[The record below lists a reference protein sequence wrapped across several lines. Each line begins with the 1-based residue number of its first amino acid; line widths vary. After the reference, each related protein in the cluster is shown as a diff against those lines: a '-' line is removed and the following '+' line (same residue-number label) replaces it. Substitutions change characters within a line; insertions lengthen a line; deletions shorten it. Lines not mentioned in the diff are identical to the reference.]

1 MFIKIKTDASTE
13 KANQAAFSK
22 RILFLIV
29 SYLFLHTLFRQRP
42 ESKML
47 ISSFQ
52 RGSILIG
59 IIVTMVVMAVLG
71 TGMLYLT
78 TTSTFNELI
87 YGSHSE
93 AYFVAE
99 SGGRYAKAVI
109 RDAYANDKTKLNTI
123 NANQVF
129 TLSNGNSFQIRDWVL
144 QSGNPDTITFS
155 SIGVVGSGFMKAE
168 RLIAYRVQPAN
179 QTGGGGYTDAP
190 ALPPAVSG
198 FNKPSGG
205 SDAAWLGQYFTP
217 TANNET
223 KIFHINGN
231 GALNLAAECYTMG
244 LKWYANTSIAQFD
257 TIRTAND
264 GLLSYKVQVKIYV
277 PVSSL
282 GLYNIL
288 GISFRLDD
296 GDNSSIVKDNM
307 YGLSFV
313 KITKPAIIRNSDP
326 VWYKEKIYTNNS
338 WDVFS
343 TGSAADKWFVVLW
356 KRTGVI
362 DGDGCGTG
370 TYTPLAYKALTRSD
384 GACLIGDST
393 SCSVMKL
400 WPTLYLS
407 VEEKKASNSDPY
419 SYPLNT
425 IYNEIKC
432 YLPNYTRSASPT
444 WDDTNLIS
452 WTTVTGSAIPSAAGN
467 SVVADSSLTT
477 KNYNSYTSTTNPK
490 AAEIGLHI
498 FSDSNAARVIF
509 YDNFFIDLSPSISGG
524 SDGSGTEI
532 QY

>member
-1 MFIKIKTDASTE
+1 MFTKNKAHIFSE
-13 KANQAAFSK
+13 KVNEGAPSK
-22 RILFLIV
+22 GIDLP
-29 SYLFLHTLFRQRP
+29 SP
-42 ESKML
+42 
-47 ISSFQ
+47 Q

-59 IIVTMVVMAVLG
+59 IIITMVIMSVLG

-109 RDAYANDKTKLNTI
+109 RDAYANDKTKLNAI

-179 QTGGGGYTDAP
+179 QTGGTGAP
-190 ALPPAVSG
+190 AEPSALPLAVSD
-198 FNKPSGG
+198 FNKPAGG

-217 TANNET
+217 TANDET
-223 KIFHINGN
+223 KIFKIFGN
-231 GALNLAAECYTMG
+231 NVLNLASECYTMG
-244 LKWYANTSIAQFD
+244 LKWYANTDMPQFD
-257 TIRTAND
+257 AIRAANH
-264 GLLSYKVQVKIYV
+264 GLLSYRVQIKIDAILDTRDPSYV
-277 PVSSL
+277 
-282 GLYNIL
+282 IA